1 MRRRAVVGVAI
12 GLALVG
18 ATFMK
23 FYTAQNL
30 LAVGTTP
37 PDLSAIDQNGKTHR
51 LSEERGRPVVVYFYP
66 KDDTPGCTKQACTF
80 RDTWSEF
87 EKAGVQVLGVSGDNL
102 KSKQRFSE
110 KYHLPFPVLADPE
123 NAWAKAFGVRI
134 VLGITSRVTFL
145 LDKAG
150 NVAKVYPD
158 VDPALNVAEV
168 LGDAK
173 ALESPR

>member
-1 MRRRAVVGVAI
+1 VKRRAKLVIGMGL

-18 ATFMK
+18 VASMK
-23 FYTAQNL
+23 LFTPQKL

-37 PDLSAIDQNGKTHR
+37 PDLSALDQHERPHR

-87 EKAGVQVLGVSGDNL
+87 EKAGVQVLGVSGDGVR
-102 KSKQRFSE
+102 SKQKFSD

-123 NAWAKAFGVRI
+123 NEWAKAFGVRV

-145 LDKAG
+145 LDKEG
-150 NVAKVYPD
+150 KVAKVYPD
-158 VDPALNVAEV
+158 VDPALNVGEV
-168 LGDAK
+168 LRDAK
-173 ALESPR
+173 SLE